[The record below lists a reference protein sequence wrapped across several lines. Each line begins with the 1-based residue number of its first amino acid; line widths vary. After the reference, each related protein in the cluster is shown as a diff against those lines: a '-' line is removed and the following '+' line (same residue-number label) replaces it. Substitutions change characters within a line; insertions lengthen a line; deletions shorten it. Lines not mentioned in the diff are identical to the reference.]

1 MSTAGSS
8 KLKRYSRPC
17 MEAVLHFGLNKRIV
31 LLVGTNRGGRG
42 RGGFYC
48 YLILPQSTKNRLW
61 RVFGGAVRFVIA
73 AVRLLAVG

>member
-1 MSTAGSS
+1 
-8 KLKRYSRPC
+8 
-17 MEAVLHFGLNKRIV
+17 VFW
-31 LLVGTNRGGRG
+31 VGRRRGGG
-42 RGGFYC
+42 GGGGFYC